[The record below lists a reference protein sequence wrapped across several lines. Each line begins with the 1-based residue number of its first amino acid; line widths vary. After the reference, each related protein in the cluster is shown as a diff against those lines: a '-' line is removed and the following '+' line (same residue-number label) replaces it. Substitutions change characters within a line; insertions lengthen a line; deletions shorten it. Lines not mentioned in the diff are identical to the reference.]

1 MMAFLEKEEAPPS
14 AFWDWVIGIG
24 LVVLIGGFTLFYQY
38 QKRSSNQGF
47 NQADSL
53 FHEGKYREAAA
64 AYEDLK
70 NAQYLS
76 THHDSLIYSRLDS
89 IETMKEQEEEGAHRI
104 KALLS
109 AGDTTAAKK
118 TFASISLRGLADSS
132 VTLYLD
138 SVKELLKSP

>member
-1 MMAFLEKEEAPPS
+1 MAFLEKEEAPPS

-38 QKRSSNQGF
+38 QKRSSGQGF

-53 FHEGKYREAAA
+53 FHAGQFKRAAT
-64 AYEDLK
+64 AYEELK

-89 IETMKEQEEEGAHRI
+89 IEALKEQEEEGAHRI

-109 AGDTTAAKK
+109 AGDTSAAKQ
-118 TFASISLRGLADSS
+118 TFGTLSLHGLADST

-138 SVKELLKSP
+138 SVKELLKP